1 MTFSCLF
8 LNNLPEFLQK
18 EFRRMHKLPIFL
30 LSGKDFLH
38 FVPAK
43 LHFVKKTFR
52 LIENLLWYKYS
63 RQRGR
68 HGQHRRAT
76 ASSIPAG
83 ELQDHSFRN
92 MKNNSS

>member
-18 EFRRMHKLPIFL
+18 ELRRMRKLPIFCF
-30 LSGKDFLH
+30 SGRGFLH

-68 HGQHRRAT
+68 HGQHRRVT
-76 ASSIPAG
+76 ASIPAG
-83 ELQDHSFRN
+83 ELQDRSFRN

>member
-1 MTFSCLF
+1 M
-8 LNNLPEFLQK
+8 
-18 EFRRMHKLPIFL
+18 
-30 LSGKDFLH
+30 H

-68 HGQHRRAT
+68 QRT
-76 ASSIPAG
+76 APSSNG
-83 ELQDHSFRN
+83 FFDTG
-92 MKNNSS
+92 

>member
-1 MTFSCLF
+1 M
-8 LNNLPEFLQK
+8 
-18 EFRRMHKLPIFL
+18 
-30 LSGKDFLH
+30 H

-52 LIENLLWYKYS
+52 LIENLLWYKCS

-68 HGQHRRAT
+68 HGQHRRVT
-76 ASSIPAG
+76 ASIPAD
-83 ELQDHSFRN
+83 ELQGRSFRN

>member
-18 EFRRMHKLPIFL
+18 ELCRTCKLPIFRFL
-30 LSGKDFLH
+30 IGGFLH

-52 LIENLLWYKYS
+52 LIENLLCYKHS

-68 HGQHRRAT
+68 HGQHRRVT
-76 ASSIPAG
+76 ASIPAG
-83 ELQDHSFRN
+83 ELQDHSFHN